1 MPDIGM
7 VTSVCA
13 ALKQLAKSGRCCS
26 AIEAVLQDD
35 EITDKE
41 KRFAGTQLATFNSQ
55 QGPLDDISANN
66 GWRPGRPCSSG
77 PRFRSRAP
85 ILRSRRGRLSRRA
98 RARQK
103 QGPGP
108 VLERLPKS
116 SRETIRT
123 SGQRVHPT
131 RPNAQ
136 RPSHSPNRNGEDKA
150 WPDSVPGFWQWIHA
164 RIRCAA
170 RAEQTAEWAARSRA
184 GHRRYH
190 HRKDYLP
197 NGKRDDDWHGPGWR
211 WRGFR

>member
-55 QGPLDDISANN
+55 QVPLDDISANN

-103 QGPGP
+103 QGRGP
-108 VLERLPKS
+108 VRARPPSLRYGVTSES
-116 SRETIRT
+116 SLETIRT

-131 RPNAQ
+131 LPNAQ
-136 RPSHSPNRNGEDKA
+136 PPSHSPNRNGEDKA
-150 WPDSVPGFWQWIHA
+150 WPDSVP
-164 RIRCAA
+164 
-170 RAEQTAEWAARSRA
+170 
-184 GHRRYH
+184 
-190 HRKDYLP
+190 
-197 NGKRDDDWHGPGWR
+197 
-211 WRGFR
+211 